1 MKKLAVLSIFMFMLI
16 MVLVPAQSKASNYP
30 VKSTVIPASTV
41 LPAKSAESAKA
52 DALLLRL
59 EEIKAMDKS
68 TLTPAEKRKLR
79 KETRSIKS
87 QLKAISGGVYLS
99 SGAIILILLLIILL

>member
-1 MKKLAVLSIFMFMLI
+1 MKKLSVLSIFTFLL
-16 MVLVPAQSKASNYP
+16 MVLVPAYSKASNYP
-30 VKSTVIPASTV
+30 IKSPISS
-41 LPAKSAESAKA
+41 PAKNVESAKA